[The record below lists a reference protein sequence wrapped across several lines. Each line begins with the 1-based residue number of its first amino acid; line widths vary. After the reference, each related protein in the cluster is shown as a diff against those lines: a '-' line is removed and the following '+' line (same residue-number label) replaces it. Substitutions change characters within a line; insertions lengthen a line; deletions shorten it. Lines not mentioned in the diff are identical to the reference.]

1 VTVHG
6 RRDSCAWPFDAA
18 RPQVALF
25 AAPMLNVFAGLGFAV
40 FLLAAIVLRAT
51 EGRAQPSGRRRHVTA
66 FVALFL
72 ALSFTAGLSQRDLWP
87 FAHWP
92 IVSLVVRPYIVI
104 PKLVGVDAKGVEHDL
119 DFRALQPLGLDE
131 LSPWLLY
138 NFTRLPGD
146 GQERA
151 AGFILERAESARRRA
166 ASGGRVGDFERYLGP
181 LTAPYFLLHPH
192 RWTSPERTPQR
203 PFVRLRVYHL
213 TWERGTGIV
222 ARDLEYE
229 TR

>member
-1 VTVHG
+1 
-6 RRDSCAWPFDAA
+6 
-18 RPQVALF
+18 
-25 AAPMLNVFAGLGFAV
+25 MLNVLAGLCFAV
-40 FLLAAIVLRAT
+40 FLLGALALCASERRSAPD
-51 EGRAQPSGRRRHVTA
+51 ARRRHVSA
-66 FVALFL
+66 FVLLFL
-72 ALSFTAGLSQRDLWP
+72 LLSFASGLSQRDLWP

-92 IVSLVVRPYIVI
+92 IVSLVARPYVVI
-104 PKLVGVDAKGVEHDL
+104 PKLVGVDADGVEHDV

-138 NFTRLPGD
+138 HFSRLPEEGR
-146 GQERA
+146 QRA
-151 AGFILERAESARRRA
+151 ADFVLQRIERSRQRA
-166 ASGGRVGDFERYLGP
+166 AAGGRVGDFERYLGP

-192 RWTSPERTPQR
+192 RWTSPARTPSR

-229 TR
+229 SR

>member
-1 VTVHG
+1 M
-6 RRDSCAWPFDAA
+6 
-18 RPQVALF
+18 ALF
-25 AAPMLNVFAGLGFAV
+25 AALPMLNVIAGLGFAA
-40 FLLAAIVLRAT
+40 FLLCAVLLRAT
-51 EGRAQPSGRRRHVTA
+51 ERRAAPDARRRHVTA

-72 ALSFTAGLSQRDLWP
+72 VLSFASGLSQRDLWP

-92 IVSLVVRPYIVI
+92 IVSLVVRPYILI
-104 PKLVGVDAKGVEHDL
+104 PKLVGVDADGREHDL

-138 NFTRLPGD
+138 NFTRLPED
-146 GQERA
+146 GQARA
-151 AGFILERAESARRRA
+151 AAYILERAETARRRA
-166 ASGGRVGDFERYLGP
+166 AAGGRVGDFERYLGP

-192 RWTSPERTPQR
+192 RWSHPERTPQR